1 MAYVFR
7 CFASFIVPRLLIQY
21 SSRLFDVKPDILTVT
36 EQLLPS
42 ALDFT
47 ARQLGKRLLAG
58 GVVAYPTEGVWGL
71 GCDPWNADAVG
82 RILAIKERPVDKGL
96 IIIASDYEQ
105 LAPYLAR
112 LSSDLIY
119 RLTERWPGPYT
130 WVVEHNGSL
139 PDWVTGNRPT
149 IAVRVPGHPMAR
161 ALCRHAGIP
170 LVSTSA
176 NRSGKPAMTE
186 RLQVCLKLGAELDG
200 VAPGKT
206 FAGAQ
211 PSQIRDL
218 QTGQLL
224 RA

>member
-1 MAYVFR
+1 MTDA
-7 CFASFIVPRLLIQY
+7 
-21 SSRLFDVKPDILTVT
+21 
-36 EQLLPS
+36 LLPA
-42 ALDFT
+42 ALDFS
-47 ARQLGKRLLAG
+47 ARQLARRLLAG
-58 GVVAYPTEGVWGL
+58 GVLAYPTEGVWGL

-82 RILAIKERPVDKGL
+82 RILAIKERSVEKGL
-96 IIIASDYEQ
+96 IIIANDYEQ
-105 LAPYLAR
+105 LAPFLAP

-119 RLTERWPGPYT
+119 RLTERWPGPFT

-161 ALCRHAGIP
+161 ALCRHAGMP

-176 NRSGKPAMTE
+176 NRGGKPAMTD
-186 RLQVCLKLGAELDG
+186 RLQVRLKLGAELDG
-200 VAPGKT
+200 IAPGKT
-206 FAGAQ
+206 LAGAQ

-218 QTGQLL
+218 LTEQLY

>member
-1 MAYVFR
+1 MRTAD
-7 CFASFIVPRLLIQY
+7 S
-21 SSRLFDVKPDILTVT
+21 LTVT
-36 EQLLPS
+36 DTLLPK

-96 IIIASDYEQ
+96 IIIAAGYEQ
-105 LAPYLAR
+105 LAPFLAP
-112 LSSDLIY
+112 LSSDLVY
-119 RLTERWPGPYT
+119 RLTERWPGPFT

-149 IAVRVPGHPMAR
+149 IAVRVPGHPIAR

-176 NRSGKPAMTE
+176 NRSGRSALTD
-186 RLQVCLKLGAELDG
+186 RLQVGLKLGAELDG
-200 VAPGKT
+200 IAPGKT
-206 FAGAQ
+206 FPGAQ

-218 QTGQLL
+218 LTGELF